1 MRFEMR
7 AETAVDPLRPLHD
20 LVHVL
25 TVTATAAMLGLMLG
39 IASART
45 MRRLRLHWSWAAL
58 VFVVGMAGDPASSE
72 PRTLMCAAAFIAML
86 CGRRWHREDLDA
98 GLDLAE
104 AAALRRAP
112 RDVLRIAWAM
122 ALSRC
127 RRGRRAAERICE
139 GELHLGEDERRRPA
153 GIRLGGVRGG
163 SHVLITG
170 ATGSGKTVTQAA
182 LCARAITGG
191 VGVVVVDPKGDGHM
205 RAVLANAAR
214 DAGRPFFEWTPAGPA
229 VYNPYARGSDT
240 EVADKVLA
248 SERFT
253 EPHYQRQ
260 AQRYL
265 GHVVRA
271 LREAQLETSVRTI
284 VEHLD
289 PAALELLV
297 RALPGEEHATHAYLD
312 TLTPRQQSDLAG
324 VRDRLAILAESDV
337 GRWLEPG
344 ATGRERFDLLDAVR
358 ERAVVYFALHAD
370 SRPLLAQMLGGAIV
384 QDLQTVVASLQQRP
398 VPSLAVIDEF
408 SALGA
413 AHVVRLFARA
423 RSAGMSLLLGTQEL
437 ADLRV
442 AGHERLLEQV
452 IGNLSA
458 LIAHRQVVPDSA
470 ALIARLSG
478 TRGSWRTSLYG
489 DGRVTRTRVAE
500 PLLCAELLSRLQPG
514 VAALVDLERR
524 GQPRLVHVERGGA
537 R

>member
-1 MRFEMR
+1 MRPQLG
-7 AETAVDPLRPLHD
+7 AKASVDPLGPPAESLH
-20 LVHVL
+20 LL
-25 TVTATAAMLGLMLG
+25 TAVAAAALIGLLLGV
-39 IASART
+39 AFARA
-45 MRRLRLHWSWAAL
+45 MRRLRLHWSWAVVLFAIAVVAHSAL
-58 VFVVGMAGDPASSE
+58 RARVTALLIGAAIASV
-72 PRTLMCAAAFIAML
+72 

-104 AAALRRAP
+104 AAVLRRSL
-112 RDVLRIAWAM
+112 RDVFALALTSARSHLR
-122 ALSRC
+122 RTP
-127 RRGRRAAERICE
+127 RACAAS
-139 GELHLGEDERRRPA
+139 LDDKLQLGTDDRRRPA
-153 GIRLGGVRGG
+153 AIRLGGARGG

-170 ATGSGKTVTQAA
+170 ATGSGKTVTQATIA
-182 LCARAITGG
+182 ARAVARQMSAI
-191 VGVVVVDPKGDGHM
+191 VIDPKGDEHM
-205 RAVLANAAR
+205 RATLAQAAR
-214 DAGRPFFEWTPAGPA
+214 DSGRRFFEWTPAGPT

-248 SERFT
+248 AERFT

-271 LREAQLETSVRTI
+271 LRAARRETCLRAI
-284 VEHLD
+284 AEHLD

-297 RALPGEEHATHAYLD
+297 RELPGEEHPTHVYLD
-312 TLTPRQQSDLAG
+312 TLTARQQSDLAG

-337 GRWLEPG
+337 GQWLDAHDG
-344 ATGRERFDLLDAVR
+344 ACGHLDLLDAVR
-358 ERAVVYFALHAD
+358 DRAVVYFALHAD

-384 QDLQTVVASLQQRP
+384 QDLQTVVASLQERP

-423 RSAGMSLLLGTQEL
+423 RSAGMSMLLGTQEL

-452 IGNLSA
+452 VGNLSA

-470 ALIARLSG
+470 ALISRLSG
-478 TRGSWRTSLYG
+478 TRGGWRTSLHG

-500 PLLCAELLSRLQPG
+500 PLLGAERLSHLQPG
-514 VAALVDLERR
+514 VAALVDLER
-524 GQPRLVHVERGGA
+524 GDGPRLVSVERGGG